1 MAQRTGLTE
10 GVLRLVDRLVE
21 PPLGEKQLGPGEM
34 RDGVV
39 WVDGERAREVVCGL
53 PEVAGAVRGAEV
65 EEAIDRA
72 KGKLDQRPG
81 IALQCALAERV
92 SLVEAARG
100 ELRVLDAGGAL

>member
-39 WVDGERAREVVCGL
+39 RVDGERARKVVCGL

-65 EEAIDRA
+65 EEATDRA

-81 IALQCALAERV
+81 INRAAQTNERTIAIRNEWSQSMKV
-92 SLVEAARG
+92 RSKKR
-100 ELRVLDAGGAL
+100 